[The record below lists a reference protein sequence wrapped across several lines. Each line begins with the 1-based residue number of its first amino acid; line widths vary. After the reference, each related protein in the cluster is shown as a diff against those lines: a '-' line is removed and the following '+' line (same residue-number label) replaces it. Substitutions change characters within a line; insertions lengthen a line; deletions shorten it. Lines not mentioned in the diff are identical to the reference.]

1 MWPRWPLVFF
11 FLFFPTGNGTFH
23 CNSSEALAT
32 CYVQEWC
39 ICAPSKRCRI
49 ASNSLVLWKI
59 QNQCPC
65 IFADVFFPTHPF
77 SNSFLTKNC
86 WITWRAQTWGK
97 ADGDEDCLEDLLTEY
112 TLMRDFSHKNV
123 AKTFEASYPK
133 ARECLFGGVFC
144 LRYFSHFHMRWL
156 SVGSKSFD
164 QVFQDSEFFYL
175 VNEPYFGGDLTKIA
189 KRAHDQGLCMSESW
203 WRLLFQQCLEGLEY
217 LHAQAAAQT
226 AVVSLRDG
234 LNWLVA
240 TIMGRSWT
248 RFTMHMWDDNYI
260 LGPRTCNHFGL
271 VGGTTP
277 GMRLMKNIFSS
288 TVSCFNLMNPNI
300 TSDGGATSHR
310 MSKSNPLRPSTG
322 PREKVMHCDI
332 KEENIMVAGFNHF
345 QSCQKFWFS
354 WKWEDWTLNKLCQSF
369 DTSFVGL
376 HRGWFVQEGW

>member
-1 MWPRWPLVFF
+1 MVKFSLEGMTKTCGPGGPLFF
-11 FLFFPTGNGTFH
+11 FFFFPPGSGTFH
-23 CNSSEALAT
+23 CNSSEALAR

-39 ICAPSKRCRI
+39 ICAPSKRYRI

-65 IFADVFFPTHPF
+65 IFADVCFPTHPF

-144 LRYFSHFHMRWL
+144 LSNFSHFHMRWL

-248 RFTMHMWDDNYI
+248 RFTMHMWYDNYI

-277 GMRLMKNIFSS
+277 GMRLMKNIYILFN
-288 TVSCFNLMNPNI
+288 CFM
-300 TSDGGATSHR
+300 
-310 MSKSNPLRPSTG
+310 
-322 PREKVMHCDI
+322 
-332 KEENIMVAGFNHF
+332 F
-345 QSCQKFWFS
+345 
-354 WKWEDWTLNKLCQSF
+354 
-369 DTSFVGL
+369 
-376 HRGWFVQEGW
+376 